1 MYAAAEK
8 GTAMM
13 SKNNGMMKYHLLK
26 RRCIIKQNTT
36 AVFEKKDEYVSSY
49 LEGLQYLFK
58 RSW

>member
-1 MYAAAEK
+1 MANFLAWEKQYKYEIYAAEEK

-36 AVFEKKDEYVSSY
+36 SVIEKKTNM
-49 LEGLQYLFK
+49 
-58 RSW
+58 